1 MGILKDGKDKGFIL
15 KNKLDLQPNWEPI
28 PADTQG
34 VDLSPRSVL
43 NNGTDLFLPRRLKI
57 K

>member
-15 KNKLDLQPNWEPI
+15 KNKLDLRAI
-28 PADTQG
+28 GKLISADNQG
-34 VDLSPRSVL
+34 VDLSPRPAL
-43 NNGTDLFLPRRLKI
+43 NNGADLFLPGRLKI